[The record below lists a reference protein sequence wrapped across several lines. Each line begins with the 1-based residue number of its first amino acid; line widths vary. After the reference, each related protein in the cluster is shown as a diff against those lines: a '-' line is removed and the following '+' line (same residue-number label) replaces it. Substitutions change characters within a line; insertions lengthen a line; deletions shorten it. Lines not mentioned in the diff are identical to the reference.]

1 MCEAAKKLFVCP
13 ENKSLYNLY
22 LCLFQMASTL
32 WGQFSILMDND
43 TRVGNSCFS
52 ATQSTVLKGVNFGGL
67 PIVLLLDFIV
77 FLVSYGVS
85 WDPIGLCLCDL
96 IGWYR
101 CNWMVLCVFLQL
113 LLSAFTVIRRRLWDH
128 GRLALVAENE
138 RYVT

>member
-32 WGQFSILMDND
+32 WGQLSILEDNGTGHVD
-43 TRVGNSCFS
+43 NSSCFS

-77 FLVSYGVS
+77 FLVSYEVS
-85 WDPIGLCLCDL
+85 WDPIGLCC
-96 IGWYR
+96 
-101 CNWMVLCVFLQL
+101 
-113 LLSAFTVIRRRLWDH
+113 
-128 GRLALVAENE
+128 
-138 RYVT
+138 